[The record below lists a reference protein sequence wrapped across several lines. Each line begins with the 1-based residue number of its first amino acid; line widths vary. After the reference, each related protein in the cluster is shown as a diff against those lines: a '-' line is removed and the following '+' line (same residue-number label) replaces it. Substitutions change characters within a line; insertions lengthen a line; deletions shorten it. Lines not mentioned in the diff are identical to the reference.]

1 MTRAYLGLGSNLG
14 DRRALLAAAI
24 EALDWG
30 DVRVVQRSSIYET
43 EPVGGPADQ
52 PWFLNMVIGVD
63 TSLSPHQLWER
74 CAGVEIALGR
84 AHGRG
89 ERWGPRTIDV
99 DVLLYGTSV
108 INDEDLTIPHPRM
121 HERAFALVP
130 LAEIAPDTGIG
141 DLGSVGELI
150 AGLSSRW
157 AVRKASGASG

>member
-1 MTRAYLGLGSNLG
+1 MARAYLGLGSNLG
-14 DRRALLAAAI
+14 DRRSLLAAAI

-84 AHGRG
+84 AHGRE

-99 DVLLYGTSV
+99 DVLLHGTSSV
-108 INDEDLTIPHPRM
+108 NDEELVIPHPRM
-121 HERAFALVP
+121 HERAFVLLP
-130 LAEIAPDTGIG
+130 LAEIAPDAGIG
-141 DLGSVGELI
+141 DLGSVGEILTT
-150 AGLSSRW
+150 LSSRW
-157 AVRKASGASG
+157 TVRKTLEASS